1 MGVTG
6 RRGGLFED
14 WWAAGVVDDGMGDP
28 VGLGVIV
35 SSEVGDIE
43 LVDLHHGQVVAQ
55 EAALS
60 VMASSFLFT
69 VMGRPSIPTAHW
81 CPRLL
86 TVLAEAALCA

>member
-1 MGVTG
+1 M
-6 RRGGLFED
+6 
-14 WWAAGVVDDGMGDP
+14 VDDGMGDP